1 MGAAPSEHAG
11 VASAVNNV
19 VARAA
24 GLLAVAILPLLAGIT
39 GAAAL
44 EPHRLAP
51 GFREAMLIAG
61 LTCAAGG
68 LLAAATIRN
77 PPASSRPGPPRRR
90 DFHCALDSP
99 PLRAA
104 EASPATGSAAGSA
117 AGSANS

>member
-1 MGAAPSEHAG
+1 MAPLTATAMGAAPAEHAG

-44 EPHRLAP
+44 EPHRLAT
-51 GFREAMLIAG
+51 GFREAMIIAG

-77 PPASSRPGPPRRR
+77 PPGAPGLGHTHLRSY
-90 DFHCALDSP
+90 HCALDGP
-99 PLRAA
+99 PLQPA
-104 EASPATGSAAGSA
+104 EADADGR
-117 AGSANS
+117 

>member
-1 MGAAPSEHAG
+1 MGAAPAEHAG

-24 GLLAVAILPLLAGIT
+24 GLMAVAILPLLAGIT

-44 EPHRLAP
+44 EAHHLAV
-51 GFREAMLIAG
+51 GFRTAMIIAG

-77 PPASSRPGPPRRR
+77 PPDSSRPRRPHLR
-90 DFHCALDSP
+90 GYHCALDGP
-99 PLRAA
+99 PLRPAD
-104 EASPATGSAAGSA
+104 ASSVPG
-117 AGSANS
+117 